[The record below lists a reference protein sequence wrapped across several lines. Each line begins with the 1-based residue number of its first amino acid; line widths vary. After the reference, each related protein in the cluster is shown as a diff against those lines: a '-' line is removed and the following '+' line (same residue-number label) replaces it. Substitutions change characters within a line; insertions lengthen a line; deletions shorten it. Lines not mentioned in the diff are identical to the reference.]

1 MTIIALHFGAVFA
14 IIIGLYI
21 VEKIWLTIEKIWLT
35 IRGDK

>member
-21 VEKIWLTIEKIWLT
+21 VEKIWLTI
-35 IRGDK
+35 RGDK